1 MEKLIKFGKYAMS
14 LVSLLIIVLAFVA
27 GCGGPSE
34 PKSYVDV
41 TAYEIISEMT
51 DGIQPPKK
59 NEKLTNYLNKNKGLR
74 INGYVSAVNIDG
86 DTAVVSIVPFMQY
99 SLADD
104 KQVRMSERFIA
115 IEAANKDVN
124 SVMKNLRRGDF
135 VYIDSTFLGFDDKDS
150 TVIHFAGFHVDRQKA
165 GIK

>member
-1 MEKLIKFGKYAMS
+1 
-14 LVSLLIIVLAFVA
+14 
-27 GCGGPSE
+27 
-34 PKSYVDV
+34 
-41 TAYEIISEMT
+41 
-51 DGIQPPKK
+51 
-59 NEKLTNYLNKNKGLR
+59 
-74 INGYVSAVNIDG
+74 
-86 DTAVVSIVPFMQY
+86 MQY

-135 VYIDSTFLGFDDKDS
+135 VYIDSTFLGFDDKDN